1 MATTTV
7 LKSQTLSGEY
17 DAAFAKLY
25 GETPEILE
33 QQRKRYAGLV
43 DLFAADFGADREV
56 RLYSAP
62 GRTEIGG
69 NHTDHNNGVVMAA
82 AVNLDIVAV
91 VSPNADNVVRVKS
104 EGFGKIDD
112 VDLSVLEPQE
122 REMEHSAGLIRGVAA
137 GIVRDGGK
145 VGGFDAYTTSN
156 VLRGSGLS
164 SSAAFEVC
172 MGAIFR
178 GEFNNNDMEKFT
190 QVRIAQ
196 IGQYAEN
203 VFFGKPCGLMDQTA
217 CAVGGAISIDF
228 KDPEAPVVDQT
239 KFDLASHGFSLCI
252 SDTKGSHADLT
263 DDYAA
268 IRREMESVAETF
280 GKKVLREVDEAEFFA
295 AIPSLRAKVGD
306 RAVVRA
312 IHFYNECHRARALC
326 AAVREDRFDDFLRMV
341 IQGGHSSFEFNQ
353 NAYSIKNVREQG
365 VPLALAISQKVLEGR
380 GAWRL
385 QGGGFAGTIQAFVPE
400 ELLDAY
406 CGAIDALFGKDS
418 CHVLNVRNYGAVP
431 VTPDM

>member
-1 MATTTV
+1 MQ
-7 LKSQTLSGEY
+7 LKKQIQEGVY
-17 DAAFAKLY
+17 DAAFSALY
-25 GETPEILE
+25 GSDPATLAV
-33 QQRKRYAGLV
+33 QRERYSTLV
-43 DLFAADFGADREV
+43 DRFAEEYGADREV

-82 AVNLDIVAV
+82 AVNLDVVAV
-91 VSPNADNVVRVKS
+91 VSPNEDNVVRVKS
-104 EGFGKIDD
+104 YGFDKIDD
-112 VDLSVLEPQE
+112 VDLSILTPQK

-137 GIVRDGGK
+137 GFVEAGGK
-145 VGGFDAYTTSN
+145 VGGFDAYTTSD

-178 GEFNNNDMEKFT
+178 GEYNDNDMEKFS
-190 QVRIAQ
+190 QVKIAQ

-217 CAVGGAISIDF
+217 CAVGSAITIDF
-228 KDPEAPVVDQT
+228 KDPANPVVGT
-239 KFDLASHGFSLCI
+239 AKFDLATHNFALCI

-268 IRREMESVAETF
+268 IRREMESVAEQF
-280 GKKVLREVDEAEFFA
+280 GKPVLREVDEQEFLK
-295 AIPSLRAKVGD
+295 AIPSLRRKVGD

-312 IHFYNECHRARALC
+312 IHFYNDCRRAADLC
-326 AAVREDRFDDFLRMV
+326 AAIRDDRFEEFLQLV
-341 IQGGHSSFEFNQ
+341 IEGGHSSFEFNQ
-353 NAYSIKNVREQG
+353 NAYSIKNPQEQG
-365 VPLALAISQKVLEGR
+365 VPLALAISQKVLKGR

-385 QGGGFAGTIQAFVPE
+385 QGGGFAGTIQAFVPMDLLE
-400 ELLDAY
+400 EYRA
-406 CGAIDALFGKDS
+406 AIDALFGEGS
-418 CHVLNVRNYGAVP
+418 CHVLSVRNYGAVP

>member
-1 MATTTV
+1 MQ
-7 LKSQTLSGEY
+7 LKKQIQEGVY
-17 DAAFAKLY
+17 DAAFSALY
-25 GETPEILE
+25 GSDPATLAA
-33 QQRKRYAGLV
+33 QRERYSTLV
-43 DLFAADFGADREV
+43 DRFAEEYGADREV

-82 AVNLDIVAV
+82 AVNLDVVAV
-91 VSPNADNVVRVKS
+91 VSPNEDNVVRVKS
-104 EGFGKIDD
+104 YGFDKIDD
-112 VDLSVLEPQE
+112 VDLSILTPQK

-137 GIVRDGGK
+137 GFVEAGGK
-145 VGGFDAYTTSN
+145 VGGFDAYTTSD

-178 GEFNNNDMEKFT
+178 GEYNDNDMEKFS
-190 QVRIAQ
+190 QVKIAQ

-217 CAVGGAISIDF
+217 CAVGSAITIDF
-228 KDPEAPVVDQT
+228 KDPANPVVGT
-239 KFDLASHGFSLCI
+239 AKFDLATHNFALCI

-268 IRREMESVAETF
+268 IRREMESVAEQF
-280 GKKVLREVDEAEFFA
+280 GKPVLREVDEQEFLK
-295 AIPSLRAKVGD
+295 AIPTLRRKVGD

-312 IHFYNECHRARALC
+312 IHFYNDCRRAADLC
-326 AAVREDRFDDFLRMV
+326 AAIRDDRFEEFLQLV
-341 IQGGHSSFEFNQ
+341 IEGGHSSFEFNQ
-353 NAYSIKNVREQG
+353 NAYSIKNPQEQG
-365 VPLALAISQKVLEGR
+365 VPLALAISQKVLKGR

-385 QGGGFAGTIQAFVPE
+385 QGGGFAGTIQAFVPMDLLE
-400 ELLDAY
+400 EYRA
-406 CGAIDALFGKDS
+406 AIDALFGEGS
-418 CHVLNVRNYGAVP
+418 CHVLSVRNYGAVP